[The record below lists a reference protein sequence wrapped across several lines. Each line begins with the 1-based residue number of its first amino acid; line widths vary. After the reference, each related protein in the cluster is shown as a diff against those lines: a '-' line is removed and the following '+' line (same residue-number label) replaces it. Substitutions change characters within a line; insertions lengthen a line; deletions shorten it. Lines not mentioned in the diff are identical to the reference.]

1 MGSCSG
7 SIGVA
12 CPNDSSSYSSSY
24 SDSSSMTSGINL
36 VKEIVNFRTLHDTK
50 EGTKSQTMSFIG
62 LWGFYFVFS
71 FSELLCIC
79 APLWHENALK
89 SVAINSYYD
98 SSLTIETRLLGI
110 LTSYE

>member
-62 LWGFYFVFS
+62 LWGFYVVFFSHFQSCFAFVPPFGM
-71 FSELLCIC
+71 EM
-79 APLWHENALK
+79 H
-89 SVAINSYYD
+89 
-98 SSLTIETRLLGI
+98 
-110 LTSYE
+110 